1 MADAEADGIVAG
13 VTRRLREVREAQGM
27 SMNQLGSLAGLDQV
41 TISRIEKGERS
52 PTLRSLVKIAEA
64 LGVSLCCILA
74 EAEKPDDHKG
84 G

>member
-1 MADAEADGIVAG
+1 MDDAQADKIVAG
-13 VTRRLREVREAQGM
+13 VTRRLRAAREAQGM

-64 LGVSLCCILA
+64 LGVTLSELLK
-74 EAEKPDDHKG
+74 EAENE
-84 G
+84 

>member
-1 MADAEADGIVAG
+1 
-13 VTRRLREVREAQGM
+13 M